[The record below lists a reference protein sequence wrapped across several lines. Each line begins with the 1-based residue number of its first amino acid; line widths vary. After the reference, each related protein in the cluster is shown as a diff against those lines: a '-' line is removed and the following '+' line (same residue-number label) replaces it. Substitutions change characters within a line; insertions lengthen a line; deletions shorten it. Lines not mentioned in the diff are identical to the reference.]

1 MKKLIVIPE
10 ESSSPK
16 SNLAAEYF
24 SMQYNYGLYDF
35 DPDKIFE
42 KLEEHYNIKKVGG
55 FPPHYDLEDE
65 EGFSIRVKLEEEYVQ
80 YASP

>member
-1 MKKLIVIPE
+1 MKKLIVLSE
-10 ESSSPK
+10 ESTSPK
-16 SNLAAEYF
+16 SSVAAEFF
-24 SMQYNYGLYDF
+24 SLQYNYGLYDF
-35 DPDKIFE
+35 DPDKVLSQ
-42 KLEEHYNIKKVGG
+42 LEEYYNIKKVGG